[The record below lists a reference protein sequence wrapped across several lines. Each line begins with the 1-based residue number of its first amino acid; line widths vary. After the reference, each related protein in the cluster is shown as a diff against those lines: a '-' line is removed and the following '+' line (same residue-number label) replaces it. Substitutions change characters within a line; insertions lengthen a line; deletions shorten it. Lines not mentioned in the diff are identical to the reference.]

1 MNYAVIL
8 CVGKE
13 LICGSQFKAYTEK
26 ALFILVRGVSIM
38 KLLYEKE
45 LAGYLAQS
53 DSEVLRY
60 AKELIDSNNAIN
72 WQKSNEL
79 SYLLR
84 RNNRHDLAVEISRMM
99 FEKDP
104 TVDKLNL
111 YFVAVVDQGS
121 IEEIKKL
128 HALVDDYVRRL
139 NCTYQKHL
147 FATWLKAANRI
158 LDDQMFNYVYD
169 MVPST
174 EKIENSYIISQYYV
188 YLNRHSRYNDVKEH
202 FESQLAPHVQNSK
215 FVFRYYRNACTR
227 LGYIYKENNE
237 QAETPSL
244 RFSPET
250 PDKDTTPTSAD
261 KRVFLV
267 YGNKPSDLST
277 IKFFLKTNNIDFTD
291 LAADVTGDTIL
302 SKFEAHASESRFAI
316 VLLTPEDHVVRKD
329 PSGKEEDVYYP
340 RQNVVLEWGYFLG
353 KLGKEHVA
361 VLLQEQGRRLHK
373 DFIVPSDMLGTEHI
387 SLASDWL
394 PKLAQRLNKSGF
406 AVSTDAFH

>member
-1 MNYAVIL
+1 M
-8 CVGKE
+8 
-13 LICGSQFKAYTEK
+13 
-26 ALFILVRGVSIM
+26 R
-38 KLLYEKE
+38 LLYETE
-45 LAGYLAQS
+45 LSSYLAQS
-53 DSEVLRY
+53 DGEVLQY
-60 AKELIDSNNAIN
+60 AKKLIDSNNAIN

-79 SYLLR
+79 SHLLR
-84 RNNRHDLAVEISRMM
+84 RNNRHDMAVEISRMM

-104 TVDKLNL
+104 TIDKLNL

-128 HALVDDYVRRL
+128 HELVDEHVKRL
-139 NCTYQKHL
+139 GCAYQKHL

-158 LDDQMFNYVYD
+158 LDDQMFNYIYD

-174 EKIENSYIISQYYV
+174 EKTENSYIISQYYV

-202 FESQLAPHVQNSK
+202 FENQLAPHVQNSK
-215 FVFRYYRNACTR
+215 FVLRYYRNACTR
-227 LGYIYKENNE
+227 LGYTYKESNDQNVATSTHLPSE
-237 QAETPSL
+237 TTKAENAVSH
-244 RFSPET
+244 E
-250 PDKDTTPTSAD
+250 D

-277 IKFFLKTNNIDFTD
+277 IKFFLKVNKIEFTD

-302 SKFEAHASESRFAI
+302 SKFEAHASESSFAI

-329 PSGKEEDVYYP
+329 SSGNEEDVYYP

-353 KLGKEHVA
+353 RLGKEHVA

-387 SLASDWL
+387 SLSSDWL

-406 AVSTDAFH
+406 EVSTDAFH

>member
-1 MNYAVIL
+1 M
-8 CVGKE
+8 
-13 LICGSQFKAYTEK
+13 
-26 ALFILVRGVSIM
+26 R
-38 KLLYEKE
+38 LLYEKE
-45 LAGYLAQS
+45 LTAYLAQS
-53 DSEVLRY
+53 DTEILQY

-72 WQKSNEL
+72 WQRSNEL
-79 SYLLR
+79 SFLLR
-84 RNNRHDLAVEISRMM
+84 RNNRHDMAVEISRMM

-128 HALVDDYVRRL
+128 HMLVDNYVKQQK
-139 NCTYQKHL
+139 CIYQKHL
-147 FATWLKAANRI
+147 FATWLKASNRI

-174 EKIENSYIISQYYV
+174 EKVENSYIISQYYV
-188 YLNRHSRYNDVKEH
+188 YLNRHSRYSDVKEH
-202 FESQLAPHVQNSK
+202 FENQLLPHVQNSK
-215 FVFRYYRNACTR
+215 FVLRYYNNACTR
-227 LGYIYKENNE
+227 LGYNNIDYIAQSQTSSLSFTQDNFDNNTVPTPE
-237 QAETPSL
+237 Q
-244 RFSPET
+244 
-250 PDKDTTPTSAD
+250 

-329 PSGKEEDVYYP
+329 AIDKEEDVYYP

-387 SLASDWL
+387 SMATDWL

-406 AVSTDAFH
+406 TVSTDAFH